1 MSGLRGEEV
10 QPVAVAAENLVSDR
24 EMSLLVMI
32 ARGYTTDLAARQL
45 HLSRHTVGELI
56 SRLLER
62 FECKNRAELVAYC
75 YVHGLLSVGAWPPGR
90 NGAEPEGGL

>member
-1 MSGLRGEEV
+1 MS
-10 QPVAVAAENLVSDR
+10 VAVEDLVTDR
-24 EMSLLVMI
+24 EISLLVMI

-90 NGAEPEGGL
+90 NGGRSDGGL